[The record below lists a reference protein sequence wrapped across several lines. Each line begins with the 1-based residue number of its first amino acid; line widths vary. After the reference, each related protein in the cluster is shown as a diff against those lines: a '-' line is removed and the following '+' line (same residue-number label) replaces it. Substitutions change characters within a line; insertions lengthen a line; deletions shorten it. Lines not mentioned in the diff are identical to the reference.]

1 MYDTWSLFLKTSENT
16 DFEVHK
22 LHWQKWFQIFTRWIF
37 IYFSQILSRIGHSSQ
52 LRQSN
57 FTWLENFKRKL
68 LSGLF
73 NAIKNKSFTKTTNM
87 KLFYDEILNYLHL
100 SCILHYRQLL
110 YYSLFLHHQFLAT
123 GHYCVILFFCY
134 KKSTSMQRNFII
146 EIIRETNRK
155 MP

>member
-1 MYDTWSLFLKTSENT
+1 MP
-16 DFEVHK
+16 
-22 LHWQKWFQIFTRWIF
+22 
-37 IYFSQILSRIGHSSQ
+37 
-52 LRQSN
+52 
-57 FTWLENFKRKL
+57 
-68 LSGLF
+68 
-73 NAIKNKSFTKTTNM
+73 FTKTTNM

-146 EIIRETNRK
+146 EITRVTNRK